1 MFNSVHRFIK
11 NITFNSN
18 LNRKKFINN
27 KKIVNKNVAKNKN
40 NNLIIV
46 RKMSTYAQPSGN
58 NDNDNNNN
66 NKNKILYMFI
76 MASTAYISTNFNK
89 KR

>member
-1 MFNSVHRFIK
+1 
-11 NITFNSN
+11 

-46 RKMSTYAQPSGN
+46 RKMSTYAQPSI
-58 NDNDNNNN
+58 NDNDNDDDNNDNNNN
-66 NKNKILYMFI
+66 NNNNINKMFYMFI
-76 MASTAYISTNFNK
+76 MASTAYISSNFNK